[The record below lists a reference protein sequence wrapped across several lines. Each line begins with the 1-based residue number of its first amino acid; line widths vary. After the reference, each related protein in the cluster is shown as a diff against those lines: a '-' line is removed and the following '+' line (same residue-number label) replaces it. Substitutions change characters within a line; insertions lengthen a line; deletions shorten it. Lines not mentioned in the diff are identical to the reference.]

1 MDDIAIDFPRR
12 FGYTV
17 SAREIRS
24 SPHETPERQEAHA
37 VEKEEGFF
45 VDITDEEGNNFKLEI
60 VGEVE
65 YEDALYRVFLPTDIE
80 EDDPDYGFII
90 LKCTEVDG
98 EEMLDSVDDEELL
111 EKVYAVFMEE
121 LFNEEDEEE

>member
-1 MDDIAIDFPRR
+1 M
-12 FGYTV
+12 
-17 SAREIRS
+17 
-24 SPHETPERQEAHA
+24 
-37 VEKEEGFF
+37 EKEEGFF
-45 VDITDEEGNNFKLEI
+45 VDITDEEGNNYKLEI

-65 YEDALYRVFLPTDIE
+65 YEDALYRVFLPTDID

-90 LKCTEVDG
+90 LKCSEVDG

-121 LFNEEDEEE
+121 LFDEEDEEE

>member
-1 MDDIAIDFPRR
+1 M
-12 FGYTV
+12 
-17 SAREIRS
+17 
-24 SPHETPERQEAHA
+24 
-37 VEKEEGFF
+37 EKEEGIY
-45 VDITDEEGNNFKLEI
+45 VDITDEEGNNFKLEV

-111 EKVYAVFMEE
+111 EKVYAVFLEE
-121 LFNEEDEEE
+121 LFDEEDEEE

>member
-1 MDDIAIDFPRR
+1 M
-12 FGYTV
+12 
-17 SAREIRS
+17 
-24 SPHETPERQEAHA
+24 
-37 VEKEEGFF
+37 EKEEGYF

-60 VGEVE
+60 VGDVE
-65 YEDALYRVFLPTDIE
+65 YEDALYRVFLPTDID

-121 LFNEEDEEE
+121 LFDEEEEE

>member
-1 MDDIAIDFPRR
+1 MDM
-12 FGYTV
+12 
-17 SAREIRS
+17 E
-24 SPHETPERQEAHA
+24 Q
-37 VEKEEGFF
+37 EEGYF

-65 YEDALYRVFLPTDIE
+65 YEDQLFRVFLPTDID

-90 LKCTEVDG
+90 LKCTEVNG

-111 EKVYAVFMEE
+111 EKVYAVYMEE
-121 LFNEEDEEE
+121 LFEEDEDDADTPD

>member
-1 MDDIAIDFPRR
+1 M
-12 FGYTV
+12 
-17 SAREIRS
+17 
-24 SPHETPERQEAHA
+24 
-37 VEKEEGFF
+37 EKEEGYF

-60 VGEVE
+60 VGDVE
-65 YEDALYRVFLPTDIE
+65 YEDALYRVFLPTDID

-121 LFNEEDEEE
+121 LFDDEDENEED

>member
-1 MDDIAIDFPRR
+1 M
-12 FGYTV
+12 
-17 SAREIRS
+17 
-24 SPHETPERQEAHA
+24 
-37 VEKEEGFF
+37 EKEEGYFI
-45 VDITDEEGNNFKLEI
+45 DITDEEGNNFKLEI
-60 VGEVE
+60 VGDVE
-65 YEDALYRVFLPTDIE
+65 YEDALYRVFLPTDMD

-121 LFNEEDEEE
+121 LFDEEDGEE

>member
-1 MDDIAIDFPRR
+1 M
-12 FGYTV
+12 
-17 SAREIRS
+17 
-24 SPHETPERQEAHA
+24 
-37 VEKEEGFF
+37 EKEEGFF

-60 VGEVE
+60 VGDVE
-65 YEDALYRVFLPTDIE
+65 YEDALYRVFLPTDID

-121 LFNEEDEEE
+121 LFDEEEEE

>member
-1 MDDIAIDFPRR
+1 M
-12 FGYTV
+12 
-17 SAREIRS
+17 
-24 SPHETPERQEAHA
+24 
-37 VEKEEGFF
+37 EKEEGIF

-90 LKCTEVDG
+90 LKCTQVGD

-121 LFNEEDEEE
+121 LFEDEEDE

>member
-1 MDDIAIDFPRR
+1 M
-12 FGYTV
+12 
-17 SAREIRS
+17 
-24 SPHETPERQEAHA
+24 
-37 VEKEEGFF
+37 EKEEGFF

>member
-1 MDDIAIDFPRR
+1 M
-12 FGYTV
+12 
-17 SAREIRS
+17 
-24 SPHETPERQEAHA
+24 
-37 VEKEEGFF
+37 EKEEGIF
-45 VDITDEEGNNFKLEI
+45 VDITDEEGNNFRLEI

-90 LKCTEVDG
+90 LKCSQVGD
-98 EEMLDSVDDEELL
+98 EELLDSVDDEELL

-121 LFNEEDEEE
+121 LFVEEDEEE

>member
-1 MDDIAIDFPRR
+1 MDM
-12 FGYTV
+12 
-17 SAREIRS
+17 E
-24 SPHETPERQEAHA
+24 Q
-37 VEKEEGFF
+37 EEGYF

-65 YEDALYRVFLPTDIE
+65 YEDQLFRVFLPTDID

-90 LKCTEVDG
+90 LKCTEVNG

-111 EKVYAVFMEE
+111 EKVYAVYMEE
-121 LFNEEDEEE
+121 LFEDDEDDADTPD

>member
-1 MDDIAIDFPRR
+1 MDM
-12 FGYTV
+12 
-17 SAREIRS
+17 E
-24 SPHETPERQEAHA
+24 Q
-37 VEKEEGFF
+37 EEGYF

-65 YEDALYRVFLPTDIE
+65 YEDQLFRVFLPTDID

-90 LKCTEVDG
+90 LKCTEVNG

-111 EKVYAVFMEE
+111 EKVYAVYMEE
-121 LFNEEDEEE
+121 LFEDDEDDAEAPD

>member
-1 MDDIAIDFPRR
+1 MRAM
-12 FGYTV
+12 
-17 SAREIRS
+17 
-24 SPHETPERQEAHA
+24 
-37 VEKEEGFF
+37 EKEEGIF

>member
-1 MDDIAIDFPRR
+1 MD
-12 FGYTV
+12 
-17 SAREIRS
+17 
-24 SPHETPERQEAHA
+24 
-37 VEKEEGFF
+37 KEEGYF

-60 VGEVE
+60 VGDVE
-65 YEDALYRVFLPTDIE
+65 YEDELYRVFLPTDID

-121 LFNEEDEEE
+121 LFDDEDEEE

>member
-1 MDDIAIDFPRR
+1 M
-12 FGYTV
+12 
-17 SAREIRS
+17 
-24 SPHETPERQEAHA
+24 
-37 VEKEEGFF
+37 EKEEGVF

-60 VGEVE
+60 VGDVE
-65 YEDALYRVFLPTDIE
+65 YEDALYRVFLPTDME

-121 LFNEEDEEE
+121 LFDDEDEEE